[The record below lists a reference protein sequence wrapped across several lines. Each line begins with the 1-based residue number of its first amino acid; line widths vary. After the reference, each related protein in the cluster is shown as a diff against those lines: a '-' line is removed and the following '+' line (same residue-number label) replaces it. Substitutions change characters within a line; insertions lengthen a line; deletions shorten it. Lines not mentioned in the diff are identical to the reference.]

1 MSEELMPVRARKPKP
16 TPESKA
22 KIMAMLAPAPAVVDT
37 SGLGL
42 ERLHRN
48 LAPNEDAAAA
58 LIEFRAEVEAKAA
71 QMLGT
76 VVAEIDIT
84 PEGFAA
90 SLRALA

>member
-22 KIMAMLAPAPAVVDT
+22 QIMAMMAPSSTDIDV

-48 LAPNEDAAAA
+48 LAPGEDAAAA
-58 LIEFRAEVEAKAA
+58 LIEFRTEVEAKAA
-71 QMLGT
+71 QMLGS
-76 VVAEIDIT
+76 VVTEIDVT
-84 PEGFAA
+84 PEGYVA
-90 SLRALA
+90 SLRVLA